1 MPTPAGRYTRQRIRE
16 LALNRAGNRQLD
28 RDATD
33 FLAQHLFELYTLAD
47 WPFLYV
53 EGPVAIS
60 AATFALP
67 DDFLATQD
75 DRALRVTGVD
85 GGTAGGVVV
94 ELEPER
100 FDAVAGVGATGAPPV
115 WWTVMRG
122 AAGALGRCAPDP
134 AGRGV
139 TGMLRYK
146 RVVPDPTPSAEPTD
160 VPVFPWHNYLVQAVY
175 VFALEHERDPR
186 ATAEAQLRDN
196 LMATIRRGAFPIRSQ
211 RIDIPLDPLTF
222 RPPFQGD

>member
-16 LALNRAGNRQLD
+16 LALNRAGNRQLE

-53 EGPVAIS
+53 EGPVAL
-60 AATFALP
+60 AGTFALP
-67 DDFLATQD
+67 TDFLATQD
-75 DRALRVTGVD
+75 DRALRVSAVD
-85 GGTAGGVVV
+85 GTPQPGPVVV

-100 FDAVAGVGATGAPPV
+100 FDALASGGGAGYPPV
-115 WWTVMRG
+115 AWTVARG
-122 AAGALGRCAPDP
+122 TSAGRCFPDP
-134 AGRGV
+134 AGHAV
-139 TGMLRYK
+139 DAVLRYK
-146 RVVPDPTPSAEPTD
+146 RIVADPSPVDEPAD

-186 ATAEAQLRDN
+186 ALAEAQVRDG
-196 LMATIRRGAFPIRSQ
+196 LMAMIRRGSFPVRTQ
-211 RIDIPLDPLTF
+211 RLDIPLDPLTF
-222 RPPFQGD
+222 GTPFRGD

>member
-1 MPTPAGRYTRQRIRE
+1 MPTTPTGRYTRQRIRE

-53 EGPVAIS
+53 EAGVDIP

-67 DDFLATQD
+67 ADFLATQD
-75 DRALRVTGVD
+75 DRALRVVAVD
-85 GGTAGGVVV
+85 GMPCGGGVVV

-100 FDAVAGVGATGAPPV
+100 FDVVATNGPGAPPA
-115 WWTVMRG
+115 WWTVLRG
-122 AAGALGRCAPDP
+122 EHMGRCAPDP
-134 AGRGV
+134 AGRLV
-139 TGMLRYK
+139 QARLRYK
-146 RVVPDPTPSAEPTD
+146 RVVPDPSPAEEPAD

-175 VFALEHERDPR
+175 VFALEHERDAR
-186 ATAEAQLRDN
+186 ALAEAQVRDQ
-196 LMATIRRGAFPIRSQ
+196 LLATIRRGAFPVRSQ
-211 RIDIPLDPLTF
+211 RLDIPLDPTVFGTPF
-222 RPPFQGD
+222 RGD